1 MKATNRRDTSA
12 RRPRAGPPR
21 MRVATL
27 FKRLLRL
34 GGERSSGSRMIEDEQ
49 GVEQVVKKK
58 RT

>member
-1 MKATNRRDTSA
+1 
-12 RRPRAGPPR
+12 